1 MPGEANLRTT
11 QVIYVDDSDSVAADR
26 RERKRI
32 GDREKAATSAYKA
45 EAAASDDTTFKIIQ
59 NESKITSSLEKRI
72 QKFEKLAALAGKTG
86 SDKLRAQQALET
98 QSLGDNETAIRRLNT
113 AFEARIRVMDTA
125 AAKAKQLQDVERQS
139 AAASRDAAAVE
150 QKRADGLREF
160 AAIAAGYYVV
170 LKGVIAGTATYAAR
184 NETLAVVTERLA
196 ISNGLNVD
204 AVLRQ
209 VAAVAKLGITTQE
222 ARNTVNQMIVA
233 QLDVA
238 KATNLARLAQD
249 AAVVA
254 GKNSS
259 ETLGDIIHGITT
271 RQTDVLRTAG
281 IQVSFDDAFKRAAK
295 SLGIAAT
302 DLTEYQKRQIALNEV
317 LAQAPKLAG
326 AYEAA
331 MDTAGKQMTSF
342 ARFVDEAKAAVG
354 ERFLPTLG
362 GVIRIATGTA
372 KIIRENADAFASLA
386 AILGGVTIA
395 FTAFKSA
402 TFIIGLFSGVSGIIL
417 AVVAAIGALIGI
429 LALLN
434 SKESAQRDSIESTID
449 GYKRQ
454 RIEIERGTGTIDD
467 RIAALKRLDTQEQN
481 ALNRMAQLD
490 ADIKQKPHFEFDPT
504 LGTNGGFRKV
514 EPQRFTQPGFIGPN
528 PPTFTEGQY
537 ESRIRHRLSTA
548 GLQSADPLAGLATTP
563 GGGSDTATRQASALS
578 KAIEGLL
585 SSQGLNAYRTV
596 QQSRI
601 RTDKEGDTKLL
612 SLSAADQ
619 EGARRAYLNEI
630 EDFRRKSIKAAVEA
644 LGADLDR
651 ISATQIKQF
660 EDTLADQNRAA
671 TIGIESNESRFR
683 GVADD
688 LAAAR
693 DRALRG
699 LTPAQTVS
707 GRLGNVQSTLGI
719 NQDFLLQKSISDVD
733 TIQRQQARDLIE
745 AQRNG
750 AVNPALEDAI
760 RERSGTQAAEVQRK
774 YLADLMSA
782 QQDAAVQS
790 AEIVRNAQ
798 ERQFDGLKR
807 SAEGVLDDIFQ
818 HSQNI
823 FQAIGGILKSTIL
836 TAIKDIVSSQVAAML
851 FRILNPSAS
860 VKFAPG
866 GSAGASGGGG
876 FSGFLGSLGLGAI
889 PLFSGGGSSIAAPA
903 GSGAIAIPGSGP
915 GAMSIPGLPGI
926 GSALLGAGMMLGP
939 GVASAGFGLPGAPGG
954 TSGFAGPVSLA
965 NLAGHGGGIPYL
977 GPLSGGG
984 PGGMPGIYG
993 VPGASGG
1000 GGGASRL
1007 AGLSGLKSLFYN
1019 GTGNIILKQ
1028 GAATTAAAGGI
1039 GGHLAGFI
1047 SSPGAAIAGAT
1058 IGLQGL
1064 LAKRQTPLT
1073 SAATVGG
1080 FGLAGASIGSHV
1092 SALGIQGGAVLGA
1105 GAGLAA
1111 DGLRRGGIGGL
1122 LETTAG
1128 GTAIGYQLGSSF
1140 GGPLGGAIGAG
1151 IGAAAGAVAG
1161 TIRLFIKGSRQQ
1173 VKDQVQQLYK
1183 LKINES
1189 MADRI
1194 IAVAKQSYDG
1204 SFSQAIRSKEV
1215 MDMLDY
1221 FAQST
1226 GQPFL
1231 NKNRPYP
1238 VYLTETSKG
1247 LEQNPFYQNGQAF
1260 SYKSEAGIGVVGG
1273 EVTKQIDGYQVDSGS
1288 QVISPASERAA
1299 QKTISNATA
1308 ASYNRTSLAMTLSGT
1323 TQLRA

>member
-11 QVIYVDDSDSVAADR
+11 QVIDVDDSASVAADR
-26 RERKRI
+26 REKKRI
-32 GDREKAATSAYKA
+32 ADREKAATSAYKA
-45 EAAASDDTTFKIIQ
+45 EGAASDDASAKIIS
-59 NESKITSSLEKRI
+59 NEAKITSALEKRI
-72 QKFEKLAALAGKTG
+72 QRFEKLASIAGKSG
-86 SDKLRAQQALET
+86 SDKLRAQQALEV
-98 QSLGDNETAIRRLNT
+98 QSLGDNESAIRRLNT

-150 QKRADGLREF
+150 QKRSDGLREF

-342 ARFVDEAKAAVG
+342 SRFVDEAKAAVG
-354 ERFLPTLG
+354 ERFLPTFG
-362 GVIRIATGTA
+362 SVIRVATGTA
-372 KIIRENADAFASLA
+372 KVIRENADAFASLA

-481 ALNRMAQLD
+481 SLNRLAQLD

-514 EPQRFTQPGFIGPN
+514 EPQKFTQPGFIGPN
-528 PPTFTEGQY
+528 PPTFIEGQY
-537 ESRIRHRLSTA
+537 ESRIRHRLSGA
-548 GLQSADPLAGLATTP
+548 GLQSADPLAGLAATP
-563 GGGSDTATRQASALS
+563 GGGSDTGTRQASALS

-660 EDTLADQNRAA
+660 EDTIADQNRAA

-688 LAAAR
+688 IAAAR

-750 AVNPALEDAI
+750 VVNPALEDAI

-790 AEIVRNAQ
+790 AEIVRSAQ
-798 ERQFDGLKR
+798 ERQFDSLKR
-807 SAEGVLDDIFQ
+807 SAEGVLDEILT

-836 TAIKDIVSSQVAAML
+836 TAIKDIVSSQVAATL
-851 FRILNPSAS
+851 FRMLNPGAS
-860 VKFAPG
+860 VGFAPG
-866 GSAGASGGGG
+866 GSAGASGGGSFG
-876 FSGFLGSLGLGAI
+876 SFLGSLGLGAI
-889 PLFSGGGSSIAAPA
+889 PQFFGGSSSIAAPTG

-915 GAMSIPGLPGI
+915 GAMSIPGLPGV

-939 GVASAGFGLPGAPGG
+939 GVASAGFGMPGAPGG
-954 TSGFAGPVSLA
+954 TSGFASPVSIA
-965 NLAGHGGGIPYL
+965 NLTGGIPYL

-984 PGGMPGIYG
+984 TGGI
-993 VPGASGG
+993 PGAGGLSSVAGGSGV
-1000 GGGASRL
+1000 SRL
-1007 AGLSGLKSLFYN
+1007 AGLAGLKSLFYN
-1019 GTGNIILKQ
+1019 SAGNIILKQ

-1092 SALGIQGGAVLGA
+1092 SALGIQGGAVLGV

-1122 LETTAG
+1122 VETTAG
-1128 GTAIGYQLGSSF
+1128 GTAIGYQLG
-1140 GGPLGGAIGAG
+1140 GPV
-1151 IGAAAGAVAG
+1151 GAAVGAAVGFVAG
-1161 TIRLFIKGSRQQ
+1161 TVRLFIKGARDQVKQQ
-1173 VKDQVQQLYK
+1173 VLSLYK

-1215 MDMLDY
+1215 MDMLDLY
-1221 FAQST
+1221 AQAT
-1226 GQPFL
+1226 GQQFL

-1273 EVTKQIDGYQVDSGS
+1273 EVTKQIDGYQIDSGS